1 MYDSKK
7 DNIEYIDDAFI
18 LSLKQ
23 FQNRRIVCV
32 LIDKF
37 FFCALSL
44 SKGKKKRSWTE
55 WYHDTEF
62 SKISNE

>member
-44 SKGKKKRSWTE
+44 SKGKKKRS
-55 WYHDTEF
+55 
-62 SKISNE
+62 